1 MSCCHCSLCDADGR
15 WCAPLRRGALTL
27 DQAHRLLTRRTAW
40 QITGA
45 SRPVSAMCTSSRRT
59 SSPNGSLSSTSRRR
73 ITGTGLG
80 SSLLEEG
87 RKRQKTSCIQ
97 YQGLRNSASQSQI
110 RHCGCAK
117 CRPGGR
123 WRTCCHS
130 MLHASEYPSHL
141 ARIPCASETACKL
154 STTWQV
160 LPRDTASAP
169 SRSSGNPIHSTLPE
183 MAEGEYAQSR
193 GVGP

>member
-1 MSCCHCSLCDADGR
+1 MASCAMLMEDGVHHYDEVR
-15 WCAPLRRGALTL
+15 CTL
-27 DQAHRLLTRRTAW
+27 DQAHRPLTRRTAW

-45 SRPVSAMCTSSRRT
+45 SRPVSAMCTSSKRT

-80 SSLLEEG
+80 NSLLEEG

-141 ARIPCASETACKL
+141 ARVPCASETACKL
-154 STTWQV
+154 STTRQV
-160 LPRDTASAP
+160 LPRDPAVILSTGDGRRWIPAK
-169 SRSSGNPIHSTLPE
+169 SGGGSLIAIRP
-183 MAEGEYAQSR
+183 
-193 GVGP
+193 